1 MPNSTGAKV
10 LTRLG
15 QFFFNEVPVQYSTYC
30 ALNSLIA
37 CSVLKKFGH
46 QGEVLPCQLGLALP
60 KQLHLFGFI
69 DPPPQ
74 GQWNGHAICVSD
86 GHLID
91 LAVSHCKKIFDDAPK
106 VVVAPLFPKFS
117 AAISRVTLDSTAN
130 IALWWL
136 PPPSGYDTTIPEEP
150 INIVQQFAERLYR
163 RLSSA

>member
-1 MPNSTGAKV
+1 M
-10 LTRLG
+10 
-15 QFFFNEVPVQYSTYC
+15 
-30 ALNSLIA
+30 SLARCFCRYRVVVI
-37 CSVLKKFGH
+37 S
-46 QGEVLPCQLGLALP
+46 
-60 KQLHLFGFI
+60 LFGFSINDTDCRYLFGCTKHKIRRRCI
-69 DPPPQ
+69 DRRQQSP
-74 GQWNGHAICVSD
+74 D

-150 INIVQQFAERLYR
+150 INIVQQFAERLYQ